1 MKEYRRVRAEINLDA
16 IYFNM
21 ENMRCSVAEET
32 RLCGVVKADGYGH
45 GAVAVA
51 KTIDP
56 LVWGYA
62 VATAEEG
69 IILRSHGITKP
80 ILILGVTTPDCFE
93 EVIAHDIHPAIFQLE
108 KARQL
113 SEAAGRMGKT
123 ASIHIKIDTGM
134 NRIGMPAE
142 EGSIQEIVQ
151 IGALPHIKIE
161 GIFTHMA
168 TADEMDK
175 SKAQAQAEQFTWLCD
190 EVQRQGVD
198 IPIRHCSNS
207 AGIIDMPYVNMD
219 MVRCGIS
226 LYGMYPSDEVNKRRL
241 MLYPALSLIS
251 QVSYIKTVPAKTE
264 IGYGGSYVTQRP
276 TTLATIPVGY
286 GDGYPR
292 GLSNKGYVLIHG
304 QKAPICGRVC
314 MDQFMVDITDID
326 NVKEG
331 DRVTLVGKDQGNM
344 ISVEELCSLF
354 DGFHY
359 EFVCDIGKRVPRV
372 FYRHGEIVGTQDYF
386 ADPVQITL

>member
-1 MKEYRRVRAEINLDA
+1 MKEYRRVRADINLDA

-21 ENMRCSVAEET
+21 ERMRNSVAEGT
-32 RLCGVVKADGYGH
+32 KLCGVVKTDGYGH
-45 GAVAVA
+45 GAVAVS

-62 VATAEEG
+62 VATVEEG
-69 IILRSHGITKP
+69 IILRSHGIVKP
-80 ILILGVTTPDCFE
+80 VLILGVTTPDCFE
-93 EVIAHDIHPAIFQLE
+93 DLITYDIRPAVFQYE

-113 SEAAGRMGKT
+113 SETAGRMGKT

-134 NRIGMPAE
+134 CRIGMPAE
-142 EGSIQEIVQ
+142 EASVAEI
-151 IGALPHIKIE
+151 IRIAALPHIKIE

-168 TADEMDK
+168 TADEVDK
-175 SKAQAQAEQFTWLCD
+175 TNARIQAEKFDRLCR
-190 EVQRQGVD
+190 EVQRQGVE
-198 IPIRHCSNS
+198 IPICHCSNS
-207 AGIIDMPYVNMD
+207 AGIIDMPDVNMD

-226 LYGMYPSDEVNKRRL
+226 LYGMYPSDEVNKKRM

-251 QVSYIKTVPAKTE
+251 QVSYVKNVPAGTA
-264 IGYGGSYVTQRP
+264 IGYGGSYVTERP
-276 TTLATIPVGY
+276 TALATIPVGY

-292 GLSNKGYVLIHG
+292 ALSNKGYVLIHG

-314 MDQFMVDITDID
+314 MDQFMVDVTDIEH
-326 NVKEG
+326 VEEG
-331 DRVTLVGKDQGNM
+331 DRVTLVGKDGEAS
-344 ISVEELCSLF
+344 ISVEELCALSG
-354 DGFHY
+354 GFHY

-386 ADPVQITL
+386 ADPAQVTL

>member
-21 ENMRCSVAEET
+21 ENMKCNVAEDT

-51 KTIDP
+51 KTVDP

-62 VATAEEG
+62 VATVEEG
-69 IILRSHGITKP
+69 IILRNHGITKP
-80 ILILGVTTPDCFE
+80 IMMLGMATPDCFE
-93 EVIAHDIHPAIFQLE
+93 ELAAYDIRPAIFQLE

-123 ASIHIKIDTGM
+123 VSIHIKIDTGM

-142 EGSIQEIVQ
+142 EASVQEIVQ
-151 IGALPHIKIE
+151 IAALPHINIE

-175 SKAQAQAEQFTWLCD
+175 SKAQTQAERFVWLCD
-190 EVQRQGVD
+190 EVQRQGVE

-226 LYGMYPSDEVNKRRL
+226 LYGMYPSDEVNKRRM

-251 QVSYIKTVPAKTE
+251 QVSYVKAVPAKTA
-264 IGYGGSYVTQRP
+264 IGYGGTYVTERP

-292 GLSNKGYVLIHG
+292 SLSNKGYVLIHG

-314 MDQFMVDITDID
+314 MDQFMVDVTDID
-326 NVKEG
+326 HVEEG
-331 DRVTLVGKDQGNM
+331 DQVTLVGRDQGNM
-344 ISVEELCSLF
+344 ISVEKLCALSG
-354 DGFHY
+354 GFHY

-372 FYRHGEIVGTQDYF
+372 FYRNGEIVGTQDYF

>member
-21 ENMRCSVAEET
+21 ESMKNSVAEDT
-32 RLCGVVKADGYGH
+32 RFCGVVKTDGYGH
-45 GAVAVA
+45 GAVAVS
-51 KTIDP
+51 KIIDP

-62 VATAEEG
+62 VATPEEG
-69 IILRSHGITKP
+69 IILRKNGITKP
-80 ILILGVTTPDCFE
+80 VIVLGMATPDSFE
-93 EVIAHDIHPAIFQLE
+93 ELTAYDLHPAVFQLE

-113 SEAAGRMGKT
+113 SEAAGAVGKT

-142 EGSIQEIVQ
+142 EASVQEIVQ
-151 IGALPHIKIE
+151 IAALPNIKIE

-175 SKAQAQAEQFTWLCD
+175 SEAKLQAERFTKLCD
-190 EVQRQGVD
+190 EVQRQGVE

-207 AGIIDMPYVNMD
+207 AGIMDMPYVNMD

-226 LYGMYPSDEVNKRRL
+226 LYGMYPSDVVNKRRM
-241 MLYPALSLIS
+241 MLYPAMSLIS
-251 QVSYIKTVPAKTE
+251 QVSYVKTVPAGTPVS
-264 IGYGGSYVTQRP
+264 YGGTYVTERT

-304 QKAPICGRVC
+304 QKAPICGRIC
-314 MDQFMVDITDID
+314 MDQFMVDVTDID
-326 NVKEG
+326 HVEEG
-331 DRVTLVGKDQGNM
+331 DRVTLIGRDHGKM
-344 ISVEELCSLF
+344 ISVEELCALF

-359 EFVCDIGKRVPRV
+359 EFVCNIGKRVPRV
-372 FYRHGEIVGTQDYF
+372 YYRNGEIAGSQDYF
-386 ADPVQITL
+386 DDPVQITL